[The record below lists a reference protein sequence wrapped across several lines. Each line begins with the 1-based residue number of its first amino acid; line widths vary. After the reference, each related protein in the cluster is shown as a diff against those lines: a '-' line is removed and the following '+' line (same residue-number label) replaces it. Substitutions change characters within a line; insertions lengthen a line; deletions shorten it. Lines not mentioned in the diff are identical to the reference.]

1 MEVCSHQIDNR
12 HLLLVVLEEVVE
24 EVGVSLLYV
33 DQNLFEVFDMLV
45 DLIHGAVLVLV
56 VV

>member
-33 DQNLFEVFDMLV
+33 DQNLFGVFDMLV